1 LSKNWFRFFEKSKN
15 LGGENTMNTKAIFTI
30 EILVMLATWI
40 FSILTILFNYCID
53 LQHEKRVGELS
64 EEARATLREST
75 GLNGRN
81 HSIESKESK
90 SKGLLYG
97 IKTL

>member
-1 LSKNWFRFFEKSKN
+1 
-15 LGGENTMNTKAIFTI
+15 MNTKAIFTI

-75 GLNGRN
+75 PTGLNGRN